1 MFCWYGMGWNHK
13 ALMRTEHFMRR
24 AEIQVLIW
32 SILFLNS
39 DMNAHV
45 LNFQLSVFLLS
56 CNIERE
62 LQKVKNPN
70 HFPSKNYILL
80 SHFERKC
87 WTVLPLALMY
97 FQVV

>member
-1 MFCWYGMGWNHK
+1 
-13 ALMRTEHFMRR
+13 MRR

-45 LNFQLSVFLLS
+45 LNFHLSVFLLS